1 MINPEVNYDC
11 FNDSSR
17 RQFGGVTLLFAQM
30 MYYRATMKA
39 EHFLKLIRSRHKVS
53 FGLICQITRR
63 AWAIRPSDSGMGAT
77 VGCDDVKLN
86 LESATLIILFHCLLG
101 TMVTFLSCSLILHLK
116 LNSI

>member
-53 FGLICQITRR
+53 FGLTAKSLAVLGLYDLVTVVWELQ
-63 AWAIRPSDSGMGAT
+63 SDAT
-77 VGCDDVKLN
+77 MLN
-86 LESATLIILFHCLLG
+86 LI
-101 TMVTFLSCSLILHLK
+101 
-116 LNSI
+116 